1 MCASLR
7 WRPGPA
13 ACPAKKRGTA
23 AGSAP
28 LSWGRGGPIHV
39 GRTGPLYSVFHLMAM
54 CSAESGRE
62 HLSRSM
68 PSIGR
73 RRPPFTLSGMGA
85 SGTSARAAGPP
96 VFPAPQ
102 CQDDA
107 ARDAQHGQDQ
117 DHDIRR
123 RHGTHPPL
131 SFTRPVYGGDCV
143 LARDKNDAYDRRKM
157 LETSVSTLTKK

>member
-85 SGTSARAAGPP
+85 FGTSARAAGPP

-123 RHGTHPPL
+123 RHGTHL
-131 SFTRPVYGGDCV
+131 LFHSHAQYTAEIVFWQGEKMTHTIVEKCWKPVFQH
-143 LARDKNDAYDRRKM
+143 
-157 LETSVSTLTKK
+157 